1 MPIIY
6 LLRHAQSVANTKGI
20 LAGQDD
26 SVELSKDGFKQ
37 SKELANYL
45 QTLKVSQVYCSPL
58 TRCIQTI
65 TPFMKANPK
74 IEFQIEPEL
83 IEMNYGD
90 WSGKKLRTLSKDKRW
105 KNVQNKPSTF
115 TFPQGESFRQMRRR
129 VEDLIKDLSAQ
140 KGPILLVT
148 HGDIIK
154 MFLAAS
160 LGLPID
166 KFQSFVA
173 EPASISAV
181 SLGKSSNS
189 VIQSNYKI
197 KSSNMSDF
205 KSNVLGGG
213 NLLGKP
219 IRWWNK

>member
-1 MPIIY
+1 MPIVY

-26 SVELSKDGFKQ
+26 LVELSKDGFKQ

-129 VEDLIKDLSAQ
+129 VEGLIKDLSAQ

-173 EPASISAV
+173 EPASISAL

-197 KSSNMSDF
+197 KSSNMSEF

-213 NLLGKP
+213 NILGKP
-219 IRWWNK
+219 IKWWSK

>member
-1 MPIIY
+1 MPIVY

-45 QTLKVSQVYCSPL
+45 LALKVSQVYCSPL

-129 VEDLIKDLSAQ
+129 VEGLIKDLSAQ

-166 KFQSFVA
+166 RFQSFVA
-173 EPASISAV
+173 EPASISAL

-213 NLLGKP
+213 NILGKP
-219 IRWWNK
+219 IKWWSK

>member
-1 MPIIY
+1 
-6 LLRHAQSVANTKGI
+6 
-20 LAGQDD
+20 
-26 SVELSKDGFKQ
+26 
-37 SKELANYL
+37 
-45 QTLKVSQVYCSPL
+45 
-58 TRCIQTI
+58 
-65 TPFMKANPK
+65 
-74 IEFQIEPEL
+74 
-83 IEMNYGD
+83 
-90 WSGKKLRTLSKDKRW
+90 LSKDKRW

-115 TFPQGESFRQMRRR
+115 TFPQGESFKQMRRR
-129 VEDLIKDLSAQ
+129 VEGLIRDLSAQ

-154 MFLAAS
+154 MILAAS

-173 EPASISAV
+173 EPASISAI
-181 SLGKSSNS
+181 SIGKSSNS

-213 NLLGKP
+213 NALGKP
-219 IRWWNK
+219 IRWWSK

>member
-1 MPIIY
+1 MPIVY

-26 SVELSKDGFKQ
+26 SVELSKDGFKH

-129 VEDLIKDLSAQ
+129 VEGLIKDLSAQ

-173 EPASISAV
+173 EPASISAI

-205 KSNVLGGG
+205 KANVLGGG

>member
-1 MPIIY
+1 MPIVY

-74 IEFQIEPEL
+74 IEFHIEPEL

-105 KNVQNKPSTF
+105 KNVQKKPSTF
-115 TFPQGESFRQMRRR
+115 TFPQGESFKQMRRR
-129 VEDLIKDLSAQ
+129 VEGLIRDLSAQ
-140 KGPILLVT
+140 KGPRLLVT

-154 MFLAAS
+154 MILAAS

-173 EPASISAV
+173 EPASISAI
-181 SLGKSSNS
+181 SIGKSSNS
-189 VIQSNYKI
+189 IIQSNYKI

>member
-1 MPIIY
+1 MPIVY

-37 SKELANYL
+37 SKALVDYL
-45 QTLKVSQVYCSPL
+45 NNLKINQVYCSPL

-65 TPFMKANPK
+65 TPFMTANPR
-74 IEFQIEPEL
+74 IDFQVKSDL

-90 WSGKKLRTLSKDKRW
+90 WSGKKLRTLSRDKNW
-105 KNVQNKPSTF
+105 KSIQKRPSSF
-115 TFPQGESFRQMRRR
+115 TFPNGESFKQMRQR
-129 VEDLIKDLSAQ
+129 VDTLIVGLTVS

-154 MFLAAS
+154 MIMAATLA
-160 LGLPID
+160 LPID

-173 EPASISAV
+173 EPGSISTINI
-181 SLGKSSNS
+181 SKSGNS
-189 VIQSNYKI
+189 IIQSNYNI
-197 KSSNMSDF
+197 KNSDF
-205 KSNVLGGG
+205 NNYKSNVLGGG
-213 NLLGKP
+213 NLLGSP
-219 IRWWNK
+219 FRWWKK

>member
-1 MPIIY
+1 MPIVY

-37 SKELANYL
+37 SKALVDYL
-45 QTLKVSQVYCSPL
+45 KNLKINQVYCSPL

-65 TPFMKANPK
+65 TPFMTANPR
-74 IEFQIEPEL
+74 IDFQVKSDL

-90 WSGKKLRTLSKDKRW
+90 WSGKKLRTLSRDKNW
-105 KNVQNKPSTF
+105 KSIQKRPSSF
-115 TFPQGESFRQMRRR
+115 TFPNGESFKQMRQR
-129 VEDLIKDLSAQ
+129 VDTLIKGLTVS

-154 MFLAAS
+154 MIMAATLA
-160 LGLPID
+160 LPID

-173 EPASISAV
+173 EPGSISTINI
-181 SLGKSSNS
+181 SKSGNS
-189 VIQSNYKI
+189 IIQSNYNI
-197 KSSNMSDF
+197 KNSDF
-205 KSNVLGGG
+205 NSYKSNVLGGG
-213 NLLGKP
+213 NLLGSP
-219 IRWWNK
+219 VRWWKK

>member
-1 MPIIY
+1 MPIVY

-26 SVELSKDGFKQ
+26 SVELSKEGFKQ
-37 SKELANYL
+37 SKELASYL
-45 QTLKVSQVYCSPL
+45 KTLKISQVYCSPL

-65 TPFMKANPK
+65 TPFMKVNPK
-74 IEFQIEPEL
+74 IDFKIEPDL

-105 KNVQNKPSTF
+105 KNVQNQPSSF
-115 TFPQGESFRQMRRR
+115 TFPQGESFKQMRRR
-129 VEDLIKDLSAQ
+129 VDDLMKDLSKE

-154 MFLAAS
+154 MILAAS

-173 EPASISAV
+173 EPASISAI
-181 SLGKSSNS
+181 SIGKSSNS
-189 VIQSNYKI
+189 IIQSNYKI
-197 KSSNMSDF
+197 KNSDMNSF
-205 KSNVLGGG
+205 KTNVLGGG

-219 IRWWNK
+219 IKWWKK

>member
-1 MPIIY
+1 MPIVY

-129 VEDLIKDLSAQ
+129 VEGLIKDLSAQ

-173 EPASISAV
+173 EPASISAI

-189 VIQSNYKI
+189 VIQSNCKI

-213 NLLGKP
+213 NLLGKR

>member
-1 MPIIY
+1 MPIVY

-37 SKELANYL
+37 SKELVNYL
-45 QTLKVSQVYCSPL
+45 ATLKINQVYCSPL
-58 TRCIQTI
+58 TRCVQTI

-74 IEFQIEPEL
+74 VEFQIKSDL

-90 WSGKKLRTLSKDKRW
+90 WSGKKLRTLSRDKRW
-105 KNVQNKPSTF
+105 KSVQNKPSSF
-115 TFPQGESFRQMRRR
+115 TFPQGESFKQMRRR
-129 VEDLIKDLSAQ
+129 VDGLIKDLSLE
-140 KGPILLVT
+140 KGPVLLVT

-154 MFLAAS
+154 MILAAS
-160 LGLPID
+160 LALPID

-173 EPASISAV
+173 EPASISAI
-181 SLGKSSNS
+181 SIGKSANS

-197 KSSNMSDF
+197 KNSDLSSF

-213 NLLGKP
+213 NLLGNPKK
-219 IRWWNK
+219 WWKK

>member
-1 MPIIY
+1 
-6 LLRHAQSVANTKGI
+6 
-20 LAGQDD
+20 
-26 SVELSKDGFKQ
+26 
-37 SKELANYL
+37 
-45 QTLKVSQVYCSPL
+45 
-58 TRCIQTI
+58 
-65 TPFMKANPK
+65 MKANPK
-74 IEFQIEPEL
+74 IEFHIEPEL
-83 IEMNYGD
+83 IEMNYGN

-115 TFPQGESFRQMRRR
+115 TFPQGESFKQMRRR
-129 VEDLIKDLSAQ
+129 VEGLIRDLSAQ

-154 MFLAAS
+154 MILSAS

-173 EPASISAV
+173 EPASISAI
-181 SLGKSSNS
+181 SIGKSSNS

>member
-1 MPIIY
+1 MPIVY

-115 TFPQGESFRQMRRR
+115 IFPQGESFRQMRRR
-129 VEDLIKDLSAQ
+129 VEGLIKDLSAQ

-173 EPASISAV
+173 EPASISAI

-197 KSSNMSDF
+197 KGSNMSDF

-213 NLLGKP
+213 NILGKP
-219 IRWWNK
+219 IKWWSK

>member
-1 MPIIY
+1 MPIVY

-45 QTLKVSQVYCSPL
+45 LTLKVSQVYCSPL

-74 IEFQIEPEL
+74 IEFQIEPGL

-105 KNVQNKPSTF
+105 NNVQNKPSTF
-115 TFPQGESFRQMRRR
+115 TFPQGESFKQMRRR
-129 VEDLIKDLSAQ
+129 VEGLIRDLSAQ

-154 MFLAAS
+154 MILAAS

-173 EPASISAV
+173 EPASISAI
-181 SLGKSSNS
+181 SIGKSSNS
-189 VIQSNYKI
+189 IIQSNYKI
-197 KSSNMSDF
+197 KSSNMRDF

-219 IRWWNK
+219 NRWWNK

>member
-1 MPIIY
+1 MPIVY

-26 SVELSKDGFKQ
+26 SVELSKEGFKQ
-37 SKELANYL
+37 SKELASYL
-45 QTLKVSQVYCSPL
+45 KTLKISQVYCSPL

-65 TPFMKANPK
+65 TPFMKVNPK
-74 IEFQIEPEL
+74 IDFKIEPDL

-105 KNVQNKPSTF
+105 KNVQNKPSSF
-115 TFPQGESFRQMRRR
+115 TFPQGESFKQMRRR
-129 VEDLIKDLSAQ
+129 VDGLIRDLSME

-154 MFLAAS
+154 MILAAS

-173 EPASISAV
+173 EPASISAI
-181 SLGKSSNS
+181 SIGKSSNS
-189 VIQSNYKI
+189 IIQSNYKI
-197 KSSNMSDF
+197 KNSDMNSF
-205 KSNVLGGG
+205 KTNVLGGG

-219 IRWWNK
+219 IKWWKK

>member
-26 SVELSKDGFKQ
+26 SVELSKQGVKQ
-37 SKELANYL
+37 SKELAIYL
-45 QTLKVSQVYCSPL
+45 KNLKLTQVYSSPL

-65 TPFMKANPK
+65 TPFMSANPK
-74 IEFQIEPEL
+74 IDFKIEPKL
-83 IEMNYGD
+83 IEMDYGQ
-90 WSGKKLRTLSKDKRW
+90 WSGKKLRSLSKKKLW
-105 KNVQNKPSTF
+105 KNIQTKPSTVK
-115 TFPQGESFRQMRRR
+115 FPQGESFKQMRRR
-129 VEDLIKDLSAQ
+129 VDQIINDLAKE
-140 KGPILLVT
+140 KGPVLLVT

-154 MFLAAS
+154 MTLAAA

-166 KFQSFVA
+166 RFQSFVA

-181 SLGKSSNS
+181 SFGKNSNS
-189 VIQSNYKI
+189 IIQSNFKI
-197 KSSNMSDF
+197 SNSSLNAF

-219 IRWWNK
+219 GSWRRK

>member
-1 MPIIY
+1 MPIVY

-45 QTLKVSQVYCSPL
+45 LTLKVSQVYCSPL

-90 WSGKKLRTLSKDKRW
+90 WSGKKLRTLTKDKRW

-115 TFPQGESFRQMRRR
+115 TFPQGESFKQMRRR
-129 VEDLIKDLSAQ
+129 VEGLIRDLSAQ

-154 MFLAAS
+154 MILAAS

-173 EPASISAV
+173 EPASISTI
-181 SLGKSSNS
+181 SIGKSSNS
-189 VIQSNYKI
+189 IIQSNYTI

-205 KSNVLGGG
+205 RSNVLGGG
-213 NLLGKP
+213 NILGKP

>member
-1 MPIIY
+1 
-6 LLRHAQSVANTKGI
+6 
-20 LAGQDD
+20 
-26 SVELSKDGFKQ
+26 
-37 SKELANYL
+37 
-45 QTLKVSQVYCSPL
+45 
-58 TRCIQTI
+58 
-65 TPFMKANPK
+65 MKANPK

-83 IEMNYGD
+83 IEMNYGE

-115 TFPQGESFRQMRRR
+115 TFPQGESFKQMRRR
-129 VEDLIKDLSAQ
+129 VEGLIRDLSAQ

-154 MFLAAS
+154 MILAAS

-173 EPASISAV
+173 EPASISTI
-181 SLGKSSNS
+181 SIGKSSNS
-189 VIQSNYKI
+189 IIQSNYKI

>member
-1 MPIIY
+1 MPIVY

-45 QTLKVSQVYCSPL
+45 LTLKVSQVYCSPL
-58 TRCIQTI
+58 TRCVQTI

-129 VEDLIKDLSAQ
+129 VEGLIKDLSAQ

-173 EPASISAV
+173 EPASISTI
-181 SLGKSSNS
+181 SIGKSSNS
-189 VIQSNYKI
+189 IIQSNYKI

-205 KSNVLGGG
+205 ESNVLGGG

>member
-1 MPIIY
+1 MPIVY

-129 VEDLIKDLSAQ
+129 VEGLIKDVSAQ

-173 EPASISAV
+173 EPASISAL

>member
-1 MPIIY
+1 MPIVY

-26 SVELSKDGFKQ
+26 SVELSKEGFKQ
-37 SKELANYL
+37 SKELASYL
-45 QTLKVSQVYCSPL
+45 KTLKISQVYCSPL

-65 TPFMKANPK
+65 TPFMKVNPK
-74 IEFQIEPEL
+74 IDFKIEPDL

-105 KNVQNKPSTF
+105 KNVQKKPSSF
-115 TFPQGESFRQMRRR
+115 TFPQGESFKQMRRR
-129 VEDLIKDLSAQ
+129 VDGLLKDLSME
-140 KGPILLVT
+140 KGPMLLVT

-154 MFLAAS
+154 MILAAS

-173 EPASISAV
+173 EPASISAI
-181 SLGKSSNS
+181 SIGKSSNAI
-189 VIQSNYKI
+189 IQSNYKLSPI
-197 KSSNMSDF
+197 
-205 KSNVLGGG
+205 
-213 NLLGKP
+213 LLFVKP
-219 IRWWNK
+219 INI

>member
-1 MPIIY
+1 MPIVY

-58 TRCIQTI
+58 TRCI
-65 TPFMKANPK
+65 PK

-83 IEMNYGD
+83 IEMNYGE

-115 TFPQGESFRQMRRR
+115 TFPQGESFKQMRRR
-129 VEDLIKDLSAQ
+129 VEGLIRDLSAQ

-154 MFLAAS
+154 MILAAS

-173 EPASISAV
+173 EPASISTI
-181 SLGKSSNS
+181 SIGKSSNS
-189 VIQSNYKI
+189 IIQSNYKI

>member
-1 MPIIY
+1 MPIVY

-37 SKELANYL
+37 SKELVNYL
-45 QTLKVSQVYCSPL
+45 ATLKINQVYCSPL
-58 TRCIQTI
+58 IRCVQTI

-74 IEFQIEPEL
+74 IEFHIKSDL
-83 IEMNYGD
+83 IEMNYGE
-90 WSGKKLRTLSKDKRW
+90 WSGKRLRTLSRDKKW
-105 KNVQNKPSTF
+105 KNVQNKPSSF
-115 TFPQGESFRQMRRR
+115 TFPQGESFKQMRRR
-129 VEDLIKDLSAQ
+129 VEGLIKELSLE

-154 MFLAAS
+154 MILAAS
-160 LGLPID
+160 LALPID

-173 EPASISAV
+173 EPASISAI
-181 SLGKSSNS
+181 SIGKSVNS
-189 VIQSNYKI
+189 IIQSNYKI
-197 KSSNMSDF
+197 KNSDLSSF

-213 NLLGKP
+213 NLLGNPKK
-219 IRWWNK
+219 WWKK

>member
-1 MPIIY
+1 
-6 LLRHAQSVANTKGI
+6 
-20 LAGQDD
+20 
-26 SVELSKDGFKQ
+26 
-37 SKELANYL
+37 
-45 QTLKVSQVYCSPL
+45 
-58 TRCIQTI
+58 
-65 TPFMKANPK
+65 MKANPK

-105 KNVQNKPSTF
+105 KNVQNEPSTF
-115 TFPQGESFRQMRRR
+115 TFPQGESFKQMRRR
-129 VEDLIKDLSAQ
+129 VEGLIRDLSVQ

-173 EPASISAV
+173 EPASISAI
-181 SLGKSSNS
+181 SIGKSSNS
-189 VIQSNYKI
+189 IIQSNYKI
-197 KSSNMSDF
+197 KKKPNNFSPCNSNITHTTITIT
-205 KSNVLGGG
+205 K
-213 NLLGKP
+213 K
-219 IRWWNK
+219 

>member
-1 MPIIY
+1 MPIVY

-37 SKELANYL
+37 SKELASYL
-45 QTLKVSQVYCSPL
+45 KTLKVSQVYCSPL

-65 TPFMKANPK
+65 TPFMKVNPK
-74 IEFQIEPEL
+74 IDFKIEPDL

-105 KNVQNKPSTF
+105 KNVQNQPSSF
-115 TFPQGESFRQMRRR
+115 TFPQGESFKQMRRR
-129 VEDLIKDLSAQ
+129 VDGLIRDLSME

-154 MFLAAS
+154 MILAAS

-173 EPASISAV
+173 EPASISAI
-181 SLGKSSNS
+181 SIGKSSNS
-189 VIQSNYKI
+189 IIQSNYKI
-197 KSSNMSDF
+197 KNSDMNSF
-205 KSNVLGGG
+205 KTNVLGGG
-213 NLLGKP
+213 NLLSKP
-219 IRWWNK
+219 IKLWKK

>member
-1 MPIIY
+1 MPIVY

-37 SKELANYL
+37 SKELASYL
-45 QTLKVSQVYCSPL
+45 KTLNISEVYCSPL

-65 TPFMKANPK
+65 TPFMKVNPK
-74 IEFQIEPEL
+74 IDFKIEPDL

-105 KNVQNKPSTF
+105 KNVQNNPSNF
-115 TFPQGESFRQMRRR
+115 TFPQGESFKQMRRR
-129 VEDLIKDLSAQ
+129 VDGLIRDLSME

-154 MFLAAS
+154 MILAAS

-173 EPASISAV
+173 EPASISAI
-181 SLGKSSNS
+181 SIGKSSNS
-189 VIQSNYKI
+189 IIQSNYKI
-197 KSSNMSDF
+197 KNSDMNGF
-205 KSNVLGGG
+205 KTNVLGGG

-219 IRWWNK
+219 IKWWKK